1 MHQSFL
7 EAGTRILVRAV
18 ELESATHAVMQR
30 DLYP

>member
-18 ELESATHAVMQR
+18 ELEGATQVVLQH